1 MAIALLK
8 SDNMNKAYQ
17 LLSNEYLQMKK
28 LKIHIAQ
35 LNKLLHYYGRQ
46 WMKPSIR
53 TILIFH
59 HPQLRTNNWNECE

>member
-28 LKIHIAQ
+28 LKIHCKGSRTTNQMSCQIRE
-35 LNKLLHYYGRQ
+35 LFRYNTEYMNLFIVSTNGYLYY
-46 WMKPSIR
+46 
-53 TILIFH
+53 
-59 HPQLRTNNWNECE
+59 